1 MIETVEKTIDINGVK
16 TKYQEI
22 LNNSNKE
29 TVLILHGWDGSS
41 FSWLQVANALAENN
55 YNVILPD
62 LPGFGETSPPSNIWG
77 TDEYV
82 DFLHNF
88 VATFGIEKF
97 YLVGHSFGGA
107 LALKYATNYPSEIKK
122 LVLCD
127 AAIIR
132 KERLNLRQKTAKI
145 LARTGSK
152 IASKTP
158 FYPLLKKITY
168 KLAGTHD
175 YYRANSTMR
184 EIFKKII
191 KEDMLGLSE
200 KIRVPCLILWGQLDK
215 ATPIEDAFT
224 LSEQIEGSTLKIISD
239 SGHNPHRSHSSET
252 AKIIISYLN
261 K

>member
-1 MIETVEKTIDINGVK
+1 MIETAEKTIDLNGIK
-16 TKYQEI
+16 TKYREV
-22 LNNSNKE
+22 LNNSSKE
-29 TVLILHGWDGSS
+29 TVLILHGWNGSS
-41 FSWLQVANALAENN
+41 SSWLQVANVLAEDN
-55 YNVILPD
+55 YSVILPD
-62 LPGFGETSPPSNIWG
+62 LPGFGETSSPSNIWG

-82 DFLHNF
+82 SFLHDF
-88 VATFGIEKF
+88 VTSFGIEKF

-107 LALKYATNYPSEIKK
+107 LALKYATNYSSEIKK

-132 KERLNLRQKTAKI
+132 KERLSLRQKTAKL
-145 LARTGSK
+145 LAKTGSK

-175 YYRANSTMR
+175 YYRANQIMR

-191 KEDMLGLSE
+191 KEDMLELSE
-200 KIRVPCLILWGQLDK
+200 RVKVPCLILWGQLDK

-224 LSEQIEGSTLKIISD
+224 LSEQIEGSILKIISN
-239 SGHNPHRSHSSET
+239 SGHNPHRTHSSET
-252 AKIIISYLN
+252 AKTIINYLN